1 VPRTGK
7 GEGLRPLRGREGV
20 TLHLLGRRRR
30 GRGASPAGSGGARR
44 SRFATRPL
52 GIVSFCLTPLEV
64 IFSIS
69 SAGIGLF
76 EVDVYGTQQDSAKKI
91 RIAVA
96 EATRMGG
103 QLIAESLKHR
113 RNNFDVL
120 AFAEESPRAFR
131 ELQHYEPHIA
141 LISVELPD
149 GPFTGFSVLDR
160 MRASKAKAAAIMLL
174 NLDERELVIDA
185 FRGGARGIFCRGHSF
200 EALPK
205 CIRAVHQGQIWVS
218 NNQLE
223 SVIQLISHK
232 RQTHPGRRGLN
243 TLLTPR
249 ERDVVEL
256 VTKDM
261 KNHEIA
267 LELGLKEHTVRNYIC
282 QIFEKLS
289 VSTRVGLVLYALGEP
304 AINERRRAP

>member
-1 VPRTGK
+1 MGGPH
-7 GEGLRPLRGREGV
+7 LRLEA
-20 TLHLLGRRRR
+20 
-30 GRGASPAGSGGARR
+30 GAARP

-52 GIVSFCLTPLEV
+52 GIVPFGLTPLES

-69 SAGIGLF
+69 FGGIGLL
-76 EVDVYGTQQDSAKKI
+76 EVVVYGTQQVSAKKI

-96 EATRMGG
+96 EATRMGS

-131 ELQHYEPHIA
+131 ELQHYGPHVA

-149 GPFTGFSVLDR
+149 GPFQGFSVLDR
-160 MRASKAKAAAIMLL
+160 MRASKAKAEAIMLI
-174 NLDERELVIDA
+174 NSDERELVIEA
-185 FRGGARGIFCRGHSF
+185 FRGGARGIFCRGESL

-205 CIRAVHQGQIWVS
+205 CLRSVHAGQIWAN

-223 SVIQLISHK
+223 YIIQLV
-232 RQTHPGRRGLN
+232 THRRLIHPSKRGLN

-249 ERDVVEL
+249 EREVVKL
-256 VTKDM
+256 VTEDKT
-261 KNHEIA
+261 NHEIA
-267 LELGLKEHTVRNYIC
+267 LKLGLKEHTVRNYMV
-282 QIFEKLS
+282 QVFEKLG
-289 VSTRVGLVLYALGEP
+289 VSSRVGLVLYALGEP
-304 AINERRRAP
+304 AINERRPAP